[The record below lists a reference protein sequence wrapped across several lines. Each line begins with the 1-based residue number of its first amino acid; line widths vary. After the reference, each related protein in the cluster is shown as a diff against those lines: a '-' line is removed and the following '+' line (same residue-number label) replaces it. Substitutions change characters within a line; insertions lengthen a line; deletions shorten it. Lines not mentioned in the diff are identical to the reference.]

1 VQPSREEVLAREERW
16 GKPAGFAAFLAVV
29 TLLAAGVVGASVH
42 GTDSAEILRS
52 ANEHSSSVTLSG
64 ALLTIGFLL
73 LAAPIAYLFRAVQ
86 ARSARVQGMII
97 GLVLIAPLFL
107 GLSTSISSA
116 ARNEAA
122 DEFVAG
128 TSVPAL
134 AHKEAREE
142 CASEGKKKRAAC
154 EREKVEEKAAEQAES
169 DASLAGPATGLGI
182 AGGLAMIVA
191 LFYTCLWAMRTGLLG
206 RFWASLGMALGI
218 TILLGFLPFTL
229 LWFVYL
235 GLLLCGWVPG
245 GRPPA
250 WEAGEAVPWP
260 SPGEKAAAGLEGP
273 RGDEEHLA
281 GPEPEGPDSTPA
293 GDGDVADAQM
303 PTEPRRKRKRRD

>member
-1 VQPSREEVLAREERW
+1 VRPSREEVLAREERW
-16 GKPAGFAAFLAVV
+16 GKPAGIAALLAVV
-29 TLLAAGVVGASVH
+29 MLLAAGVVGATVH
-42 GTDSAEILRS
+42 GTDSADVLRS
-52 ANEHSSSVTLSG
+52 AHAHSSSVTLSG
-64 ALLTIGFLL
+64 ALLTIGFVL
-73 LAAPIAYLFRAVQ
+73 LAAPVAYLFRAVQ
-86 ARSARVQGMII
+86 ARSERVQGRII
-97 GLVLIAPLFL
+97 GLVLVAPLFL

-128 TSVPAL
+128 RSVPTL
-134 AHKEAREE
+134 APKEAKEE
-142 CASEGKKKRAAC
+142 CASEGKKKRASC
-154 EREKVEEKAAEQAES
+154 ERTKVEEDAAEQAES
-169 DASLAGPATGLGI
+169 DASLSGLATGLGV

-229 LWFVYL
+229 LWFIYL

-260 SPGEKAAAGLEGP
+260 SPGEKAAASLEAGEGGSP
-273 RGDEEHLA
+273 EGDGRPQPDA
-281 GPEPEGPDSTPA
+281 GEADVSRRTPPEP
-293 GDGDVADAQM
+293 
-303 PTEPRRKRKRRD
+303 RKKRKQRD